1 MAKILFVD
9 DDKHLAAVVSD
20 WLTGENHVVDV
31 VNDGLEAASRLQ
43 FYSYDLIILDLTMPG
58 MDGME
63 VCKKYRAEGGKAPII
78 MLTGRNETEQKME
91 GLDSGADDYQTKPF
105 EMRELG
111 ARVRAL
117 LRRPQ
122 ELVSEVI
129 TAGPLKLDVKAQKV
143 TRNNV
148 EIRLLPQQ
156 MALLEFFMRHPGEIF
171 SSETLLDRIWS
182 SEADTSPDTV
192 RVHITRI
199 RQKIDEDGQQ
209 SFIRTMHRVGYCFEP
224 NREAK

>member
-224 NREAK
+224 NREA